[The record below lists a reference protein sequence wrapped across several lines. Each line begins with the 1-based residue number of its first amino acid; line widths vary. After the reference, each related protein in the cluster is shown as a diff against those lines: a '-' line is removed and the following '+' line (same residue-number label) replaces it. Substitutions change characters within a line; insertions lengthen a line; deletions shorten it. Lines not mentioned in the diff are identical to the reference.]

1 MKTHRI
7 ILFIIFLLGTVVFE
21 TKAQNNNIPERNW
34 SQWSEWNSFEC
45 AKKLFF
51 RIRYYETSSKGLY
64 NWQVEFKNDYSEDLY
79 FKYGLEES
87 YKTHKI
93 YGAESVQPIKA
104 NSTYIS
110 DNHHYV
116 WQTNTN
122 KFNEVDVYIFHVC
135 MGRGNW
141 EQTYPKYYS
150 ECILEKK
157 TQAVKWRKFV
167 VFCYS
172 DENGKIDGPTKNTMT
187 NEEEIVVFEDNLIR
201 IGPNGFTKIN
211 SNLYGKECHFGKN
224 EGHCENGN
232 EICCEGHFIRQ
243 VKIISQDTIEV
254 KYYDNYKCFK
264 TYDYGCEDRYYIWE
278 CTLIYTR
285 NHSEMINKGRDEN
298 VEFSNDS
305 NIQIFSGSIYLNE
318 GNERNGI
325 FKDVRDGKEYKTIKI
340 GNQEW
345 MAENLAYKPASYS
358 KSNPGYFAYDYKPE
372 NASIYGYLYNWKIAQ
387 NVCPQGW
394 HLPSDKEWE
403 YFNELANNNINAF
416 NFIDKLGGE
425 FDIDVFEFSDIDK
438 TGCWF
443 SSTVSDDLYIW
454 CRAYNKHSE
463 NMRKLEK
470 CNRMYLSVRCIKD

>member
-1 MKTHRI
+1 M
-7 ILFIIFLLGTVVFE
+7 FIIFLLGTVVFE

-345 MAENLAYKPASYS
+345 MAENLNYS
-358 KSNPGYFAYDYKPE
+358 TGNSWCYDNSSSNCNTYGRLYDWETAK
-372 NASIYGYLYNWKIAQ
+372 NA
-387 NVCPQGW
+387 CPSGW
-394 HLPSDKEWE
+394 HLPSESE
-403 YFNELANNNINAF
+403 FETLLSNV
-416 NFIDKLGGE
+416 GGE
-425 FDIDVFEFSDIDK
+425 GEDAYKALKDGGNSGFSALFAGQRYLDGYFSFIGAFGSWWSSSEHNPYYAWFLNMYSDHQDAYVGNSGK
-438 TGCWF
+438 TDGF
-443 SSTVSDDLYIW
+443 
-454 CRAYNKHSE
+454 
-463 NMRKLEK
+463 
-470 CNRMYLSVRCIKD
+470 SVRCLKDRN